1 MLELNRILYYH
12 SMLCRRGGIV
22 LKWLAI
28 ILGTIF
34 VIAAAAQADSGN
46 PTLTIEGMGTAT
58 APADTV
64 RISVSVTSTNNNMTQ
79 AQAEVQ
85 EKMSKA
91 IDALKAAGVKDDE
104 IMPGQSSGV
113 TSYQSTSKVCK
124 VINNTTVCE
133 NNSYGASSLEK
144 SAVVRM
150 KTTDQSRIDSVVNA
164 AKSAGANAYM
174 AGYGLSDTS
183 KAVTEARQKAVANA
197 KENAQGMAS
206 AAGAHLGKVLDISE
220 YGYPDV
226 SMGTSAFSGQPGMV
240 EVTSN
245 VIVTY
250 EIVS

>member
-1 MLELNRILYYH
+1 M
-12 SMLCRRGGIV
+12 
-22 LKWLAI
+22 KWLAI

-34 VIAAAAQADSGN
+34 MVAAVAQADSGN

-58 APADTV
+58 APADMV
-64 RISVSVTSTNNNMTQ
+64 SISVSVTSSNDNMTL

-91 IDALKAAGVKDDE
+91 IDALKAAGVNDEE

-113 TSYQSTSKVCK
+113 TSYQSTSKVCR

-150 KTTDQSRIDSVVNA
+150 KTTDQSRIDSVINA
-164 AKSAGANAYM
+164 AKSAGADAYA

-206 AAGAHLGKVLDISE
+206 AAGARLGKVLDISE

-226 SMGTSAFSGQPGMV
+226 SMKASSFSGQPGTV
-240 EVTSN
+240 EVTSY

>member
-1 MLELNRILYYH
+1 M
-12 SMLCRRGGIV
+12 
-22 LKWLAI
+22 KWLAI

-34 VIAAAAQADSGN
+34 MVAAIAQADSGN

-58 APADTV
+58 APADMV
-64 RISVSVTSTNNNMTQ
+64 SISVSVTSSNNNMTL

-91 IDALKAAGVKDDE
+91 IDALKAAGVKDEE
-104 IMPGQSSGV
+104 IMLDQSSAMK
-113 TSYQSTSKVCK
+113 SSQYISSNVCRT
-124 VINNTTVCE
+124 INNTTVCE
-133 NNSYGASSLEK
+133 NSSYGASSLEK
-144 SAVVRM
+144 SAVIRM
-150 KTTDQSRIDSVVNA
+150 KTTDQSRIDSVINA
-164 AKSAGANAYM
+164 AKSAGADAYA
-174 AGYGLSDTS
+174 AGYGLSDSS

-206 AAGAHLGKVLDISE
+206 AAGARLGKVLDISE

-226 SMGTSAFSGQPGMV
+226 SMKESSFSGQPGTV
-240 EVTSN
+240 EVTSY